1 MIIENKKIQMVC
13 KLCIGLNLLLLLIIG
28 LFVRLHNEY
37 VIEFDADDGAQ
48 FTIEFGEDIEMMEVG
63 AKYKGNI
70 LLSEGIDVD
79 VVQQGNV
86 DTSKLGSYDVS
97 YTAMYEDVEK
107 SITVKYIVEDNKA
120 PVIDLVVN
128 EDSYTSPK
136 DNYAEEG
143 YTALDNCD
151 GDITDQVIREEKDGK
166 VIYTVEDS
174 SGNIAVVE
182 RVIVYKDKVAP
193 VITLNGDNEI
203 KVNIGDIYTE
213 EGYVAVD
220 DCDGDITERVAVE
233 GTVDTATPG
242 NYLIEYKVK
251 DSYGNVATVSRN
263 ISVADFKAPVISLNG
278 EKKLYIKVG
287 SEYAEAGFK
296 AQDNVDGDVTDKVVV
311 SGKVDTSKCGSY
323 KIQYTVTDKAG
334 NTVTENREVYVFNKQ
349 ANTNTVNPGNKVVYL
364 TFDDGPGPYTK
375 KLLDIL
381 DKYGVKATF
390 FVAGQKPAYHYM
402 IGETYRRGHTIA
414 LHTYSHQYSIYSS
427 EDTYYADL
435 KKIEDVCVEQTG
447 VKPTIVRFPGG
458 TSNTISRN
466 YCKGIMTALTK
477 SLSYHGYLYC
487 DWNVSSGDAGG
498 AKTKEEVANNVING
512 IKRNN
517 VSIVLQHDISSF
529 SVDAV
534 ETIITW
540 GLANGY
546 TFLPMDE
553 NAPMVHHPANN

>member
-1 MIIENKKIQMVC
+1 MNIKNKKIQMIC
-13 KLCIGLNLLLLLIIG
+13 KICIGINLLLLLMIG
-28 LFVRLHNEY
+28 LFVRFHNEY
-37 VIEFDADDGAQ
+37 IIEFNVSDGAQ
-48 FTIEFGEDIEMMEVG
+48 FVVEFGENIDMKEIG

-70 LLSEGIDVD
+70 LLSDGIDVD
-79 VVQQGNV
+79 VVQQGSV
-86 DTSKLGSYDVS
+86 DTSKLGSYDVI
-97 YTAMYEDVEK
+97 YTAMYENVEK
-107 SITVKYIVEDNKA
+107 SITVKYVVEDSTA
-120 PVIDLVVN
+120 PVIELVIN
-128 EDSYTSPK
+128 KDSYTSPK
-136 DNYAEEG
+136 DKYVEEG

-151 GDITDQVIREEKDGK
+151 GDITDKVIREEKDDK
-166 VIYTVEDS
+166 VIYTVEDR

-193 VITLNGDNEI
+193 VITLNGSNEI
-203 KVNIGDIYTE
+203 KVNIGDAYVE
-213 EGYVAVD
+213 EGYVALD
-220 DCDGDITERVAVE
+220 DCDGDITDNVIVE
-233 GTVDTATPG
+233 GVVDTTIPG

-251 DSYGNVATVSRN
+251 DSYGNVATVIRN

-278 EKKLYIKVG
+278 DKKLYIKLG

-311 SGKVDTSKCGSY
+311 SGKVDTTKCGSY

-334 NTVTENREVYVFNKQ
+334 NSITENREVYVFNKQ
-349 ANTNTVNPGNKVVYL
+349 ASTNTTNPGNKVVYL

-390 FVAGQKPAYHYM
+390 FVAGQKPAYRYM

-458 TSNTISRN
+458 TSNSVSKQ

-477 SLSYHGYLYC
+477 SITYHGYLYC

-498 AKTKEEVANNVING
+498 VKTKEEVANNVING

-553 NAPMVHHPANN
+553 NTPMVHHPANN

>member
-1 MIIENKKIQMVC
+1 M
-13 KLCIGLNLLLLLIIG
+13 
-28 LFVRLHNEY
+28 
-37 VIEFDADDGAQ
+37 
-48 FTIEFGEDIEMMEVG
+48 
-63 AKYKGNI
+63 
-70 LLSEGIDVD
+70 
-79 VVQQGNV
+79 
-86 DTSKLGSYDVS
+86 
-97 YTAMYEDVEK
+97 
-107 SITVKYIVEDNKA
+107 
-120 PVIDLVVN
+120 
-128 EDSYTSPK
+128 
-136 DNYAEEG
+136 
-143 YTALDNCD
+143 
-151 GDITDQVIREEKDGK
+151 
-166 VIYTVEDS
+166 
-174 SGNIAVVE
+174 
-182 RVIVYKDKVAP
+182 
-193 VITLNGDNEI
+193 
-203 KVNIGDIYTE
+203 
-213 EGYVAVD
+213 
-220 DCDGDITERVAVE
+220 
-233 GTVDTATPG
+233 
-242 NYLIEYKVK
+242 
-251 DSYGNVATVSRN
+251 
-263 ISVADFKAPVISLNG
+263 
-278 EKKLYIKVG
+278 
-287 SEYAEAGFK
+287 
-296 AQDNVDGDVTDKVVV
+296 
-311 SGKVDTSKCGSY
+311 
-323 KIQYTVTDKAG
+323 
-334 NTVTENREVYVFNKQ
+334 
-349 ANTNTVNPGNKVVYL
+349 YL

>member
-1 MIIENKKIQMVC
+1 MIIENKKIQIVC
-13 KLCIGLNLLLLLIIG
+13 KICIGMNLLLLLMIG

-37 VIEFDADDGAQ
+37 VIEFDVDDGAQ
-48 FTIEFGEDIEMMEVG
+48 FVVGFGENIEMMEIE
-63 AKYKGNI
+63 AEYRGNI
-70 LLSEGIDVD
+70 LLSDGIDLD
-79 VVQQGNV
+79 VVQQGSV
-86 DTSKLGSYDVS
+86 DTYKLGSYDVV
-97 YTAMYEDVEK
+97 YTAMYENVKK
-107 SITVKYIVEDNKA
+107 SITVNYIVEDNTA
-120 PVIDLVVN
+120 PTIELVIN
-128 EDSYTSPK
+128 KDSYTSPK
-136 DNYAEEG
+136 DNYVEEG
-143 YTALDNCD
+143 YTALDNYD
-151 GDITDQVIREEKDGK
+151 GDITDQVIRDEKDGK

-174 SGNIAVVE
+174 SGNITKVE
-182 RVIVYKDKVAP
+182 RVIIYKDKVAP
-193 VITLNGDNEI
+193 VITLNGGNEI
-203 KVNIGDIYTE
+203 KVNIGDLYIE

-220 DCDGDITERVAVE
+220 DCDGDITENVIVE

-242 NYLIEYKVK
+242 DYLIEYKVK

-263 ISVADFKAPVISLNG
+263 ICVADFKAPVITLNG
-278 EKKLYIKVG
+278 DKKLYIKLG

-296 AQDNVDGDVTDKVVV
+296 ALDNIDGDVTDKVVV
-311 SGKVDTSKCGSY
+311 SGKVDTTKCGSY
-323 KIQYTVTDKAG
+323 NIQYTVTDKAG
-334 NTVTENREVYVFNKQ
+334 NSVAENREVYVFNKQ
-349 ANTNTVNPGNKVVYL
+349 ASTNTVNPGNKVVYL

-390 FVAGQKPAYHYM
+390 FVAGQKPAYRYM

-427 EDTYYADL
+427 EATYYEDL

-458 TSNTISRN
+458 TSNTISRQ

-477 SLSYHGYLYC
+477 SISYHGYLYC

-498 AKTKEEVANNVING
+498 AKTKEDVANNVING

-517 VSIVLQHDISSF
+517 VSVVLQHDISSF

-553 NAPMVHHPANN
+553 NTPMVHHKANN